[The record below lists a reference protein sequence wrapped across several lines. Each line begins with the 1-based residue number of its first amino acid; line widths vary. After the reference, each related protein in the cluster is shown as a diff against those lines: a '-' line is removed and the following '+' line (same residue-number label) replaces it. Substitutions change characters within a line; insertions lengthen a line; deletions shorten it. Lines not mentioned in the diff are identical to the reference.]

1 MIAPLSGQIENILG
15 PCSNFINQTT
25 CKRIDGS
32 RIIHSCKLGSHH
44 KGQQTMFHY
53 AITWLALRRD
63 RRGVTAMEYGLIAAL
78 VATAIIA
85 SVTSIGTNLG
95 TLFTSIAGQ
104 LVSKN

>member
-1 MIAPLSGQIENILG
+1 
-15 PCSNFINQTT
+15 
-25 CKRIDGS
+25 
-32 RIIHSCKLGSHH
+32 
-44 KGQQTMFHY
+44 MFHY

-104 LVSKN
+104 LVSKQ